1 MAEIRGRQFPDIAAD
16 VGELIG
22 GTPLVRINRTVARCH
37 ATIVGKL
44 ESANPGGSVKDRIG
58 LAMILDAEERGE
70 IKPGETVVIEPT
82 SGNTGI
88 ALAMICAA
96 RGYHCILTMPETMS
110 MERRKLLILLGAEL
124 VLTPGPGGM
133 NASIQKAQEIRAAT
147 PGGWIP
153 QQFEN
158 PSNPTVHVETTAEEI
173 WADTDGEVDII
184 IAGIGTGGTATGC
197 AIALKP
203 RKPGLQVIG
212 VEPAQSAILNGAE
225 PGPHRIQGIGAG
237 FVPAVLEVDRLD
249 EVATVSHEV
258 AEATARD
265 LVSKDGLLVGISAGA
280 AVAAAVDVG
289 SRPENEGKLIV
300 CILPD
305 TGERYLSPPGF
316 ESVVEGAESFTPTV

>member
-1 MAEIRGRQFPDIAAD
+1 MAEIRGRQFPDIAEN

-22 GTPLVRINRTVARCH
+22 GTPLVRINRTAAGCP

-44 ESANPGGSVKDRIG
+44 ESTNPGGSVKDRIG
-58 LAMILDAEERGE
+58 LAMILDAEARGE
-70 IKPGETVVIEPT
+70 IKSGETVVIEPT

-88 ALAMICAA
+88 ALAMVCAA
-96 RGYHCILTMPETMS
+96 RGYRCILAMPETMS
-110 MERRKLLILLGAEL
+110 IERRKLLILLGAEL

-133 NASIQKAQEIRAAT
+133 NASIQKAQELRAAT

-158 PSNPTVHVETTAEEI
+158 PANPAIHVTTTAEEI
-173 WADTDGEVDII
+173 WNDTDGEVDIV

-197 AIALKP
+197 ATALKP

-212 VEPAQSAILNGAE
+212 VEPVQSAILNGGD

-237 FVPAVLEVDRLD
+237 FAPAVLEMDRLD
-249 EVATVSHEV
+249 EVATVSQEI

-265 LVSKDGLLVGISAGA
+265 LVAKDGLLVGISAGA
-280 AVAAAVDVG
+280 AVSAAIEVG

-305 TGERYLSPPGF
+305 TGERYLSHPGF
-316 ESVVEGAESFTPTV
+316 ESVVQGAESFTPTV

>member
-1 MAEIRGRQFPDIAAD
+1 MTEIRGRQFPDIAGD

-22 GTPLVRINRTVARCH
+22 GTPLVRINRTVAGCH

-58 LAMILDAEERGE
+58 LAMILDAEERGK
-70 IKPGETVVIEPT
+70 ITPGETVVIEPT

-88 ALAMICAA
+88 SLAMICAA

-133 NASIQKAQEIRAAT
+133 NASIEKARELCAAT

-158 PSNPTVHVETTAEEI
+158 PANPAIHVETTAEEI
-173 WADTDGEVDII
+173 WADTDGEVDIV

-197 AIALKP
+197 AMALKP
-203 RKPGLQVIG
+203 RKSGLRIIG
-212 VEPAQSAILNGAE
+212 VEPVQSAILNGGE

-237 FVPAVLEVDRLD
+237 FVPAVLELDRLD
-249 EVATVSHEV
+249 EVVTVSQEV
-258 AEATARD
+258 AESTARD
-265 LVSKDGLLVGISAGA
+265 LVAKDGLLVGISAGA
-280 AVAAAVDVG
+280 AVAAAIDVG
-289 SRPENEGKLIV
+289 SRPENDGKLIV

-305 TGERYLSPPGF
+305 TGERYLSHPGF
-316 ESVVEGAESFTPTV
+316 ESIVLDAESFTPTA

>member
-1 MAEIRGRQFPDIAAD
+1 MAEIRGRQFPDIAGD

-22 GTPLVRINRTVARCH
+22 GTPLIRINRTVAGCH

-58 LAMILDAEERGE
+58 LAMIIDAEERGA
-70 IKPGETVVIEPT
+70 IKPGQTVVIEPT

-88 ALAMICAA
+88 ALAMVCAA

-110 MERRKLLILLGAEL
+110 IERRKLLILLGAEL

-133 NASIQKAQEIRAAT
+133 SAAIQKAQELCAAT

-158 PSNPTVHVETTAEEI
+158 PANPAVHIATTAEEI
-173 WADTDGEVDII
+173 WADTGGEVDII

-197 AIALKP
+197 ATALKP
-203 RKPGLQVIG
+203 RKPGLQVFG
-212 VEPAQSAILNGAE
+212 VEPVQSAILNGGE

-249 EVATVSHEV
+249 EVVTVSHEI
-258 AEATARD
+258 AEDTARD

-289 SRPENEGKLIV
+289 SRPENEGELIV

-305 TGERYLSPPGF
+305 TGERYLSHPGF
-316 ESVVEGAESFTPTV
+316 ESVVEGAESFTPTA